1 MNRFFDDEKVFVDV
15 DGDKY
20 LARVVRTFP
29 PKNLVPPEA
38 GGWFHPYAT
47 DLSMP
52 NDEVTARDDP
62 MKYFYQV
69 RLIEEG
75 GEGVTTEYASTNGT
89 GNDEEENRKGEKWLG
104 SVMEVQADK
113 IR

>member
-1 MNRFFDDEKVFVDV
+1 MANEDV
-15 DGDKY
+15 
-20 LARVVRTFP
+20 V
-29 PKNLVPPEA
+29 E
-38 GGWFHPYAT
+38 H
-47 DLSMP
+47 
-52 NDEVTARDDP
+52 DDP

-75 GEGVTTEYASTNGT
+75 GEGIATEYASTNS
-89 GNDEEENRKGEKWLG
+89 NSADADEEDGKWQQ